1 MTFMPGSGIARVRAF
16 ARRLTPV
23 DAGALGIVVLF
34 LLARVVNALGLAVPL
49 LGLLDYL
56 FVLALIYFAFRL
68 TPWVRGQLMW
78 SLRNRLIVAYV
89 FIAVV
94 PVVLLLT
101 MAGIAAYLIYV
112 QLGAHILRDGLA
124 ERMHELRAVS
134 DTIAHSIARETV
146 NDSNVST
153 DSVLRRPG
161 VADVVASESA
171 EYTGLTVDGT
181 PADILIPHG
190 EGHERREFVGLVD
203 QNGQLWIQCFRHVRV
218 ARDSIPLRV
227 SLPVSAELLDSLP
240 DELGPIHFTVMKLA
254 APAIGQDPQ
263 RPPDYIPAF
272 DIGSRRRQVG
282 SPLHWLDPQISGA
295 LTLEALRVD
304 PGKPDP
310 QVTPIYAGFLVR
322 PSRLNSTLFAS
333 VGAIGPLVTLVF
345 ILASILFILME
356 AAALVTGIILTRRIT
371 SAVSDLYDATRYVRR
386 GDFTRRVRVQR
397 KDQLGVLA
405 ESFNEMTSSIGGLIE
420 EQRQRQRLEN
430 EITIAREV
438 QLQLFPQTIPQLPGV
453 ELAAICKAARMV
465 SGDYYDFILL
475 SPSRV
480 AILLADISGKG
491 ISASLLMAS
500 LQAALRSLVLL
511 DPGASAAQTVAR
523 LNLHLCRNTADD
535 HYATLF
541 YGIYDSDRHTLEYTN
556 AGHCVP
562 FLVSGESTKQLE
574 EGGTVVGLF
583 EEAEYESVTVQ
594 ADAESL
600 FVTFSDGLTEP
611 MNVFGEEF
619 GSRRLLEEVLRHR
632 AAAPG
637 RIAEELI
644 DAAEQ
649 WGGADEQA
657 DDMTVIVARLNS
669 NGAKGSG

>member
-1 MTFMPGSGIARVRAF
+1 MTVMAGRAIARVRAF

-23 DAGALGIVVLF
+23 DAGALGIVALF
-34 LLARVVNALGLAVPL
+34 VLARVVRSLGFGVPL

-56 FVLALIYFAFRL
+56 FILALIYFAFRI
-68 TPWVRGQLMW
+68 TPWVRSQLLW

-101 MAGIAAYLIYV
+101 MAGIAAYLVYV

-124 ERMHELRAVS
+124 ERMHDLRAVS
-134 DTIAHSIARETV
+134 DTIAHAIARDTA
-146 NDSNVST
+146 NDKSATT
-153 DSVLRRPG
+153 DAVLQRPL
-161 VADVVASESA
+161 VAAVVASESS

-190 EGHERREFVGLVD
+190 EGRERREFIGLVD
-203 QNGQLWIQCFRHVRV
+203 QDGQLWIQCFRHVRA

-227 SLPVSAELLDSLP
+227 SLPVSSDFLDTLP
-240 DELGPIHFTVMKLA
+240 DELGPIQFTIMKQVPSVGA
-254 APAIGQDPQ
+254 QDPQ
-263 RPPDYIPAF
+263 RPPEYVPGF
-272 DIGSRRRQVG
+272 DIGSRHRQLG
-282 SPLHWLDPQISGA
+282 PALRWIDPPVQGA
-295 LTLEALRVD
+295 LTLEALHVEA
-304 PGKPDP
+304 GKSDP
-310 QVTPIYAGFLVR
+310 QVTPIYASFWVR
-322 PSRLNSTLFAS
+322 PSRLNGTLFAS
-333 VGAIGPLVTLVF
+333 VGAIGPLVTLVL

-356 AAALVTGIILTRRIT
+356 AGALVTGVILTRRIT
-371 SAVSDLYDATRYVRR
+371 SAVADLYDATRYVRR

-438 QLQLFPQTIPQLPGV
+438 QLQLFPRTIPQLPGV

-500 LQAALRSLVLL
+500 MQAALRSLVLL

-562 FLVSGESTKQLE
+562 FLVAGDNTRKLE

-594 ADAESL
+594 ADPESL

-619 GSRRLLEEVLRHR
+619 GTRRLLEEVMRHR

-637 RIAEELI
+637 RLAEELI

>member
-1 MTFMPGSGIARVRAF
+1 MR
-16 ARRLTPV
+16 
-23 DAGALGIVVLF
+23 ALGF
-34 LLARVVNALGLAVPL
+34 PVPL

-56 FVLALIYFAFRL
+56 FIVALIYFAFRV
-68 TPWVRGQLMW
+68 TPWVRSQLMW

-101 MAGIAAYLIYV
+101 MAGIAAYLVYV

-134 DTIAHSIARETV
+134 DTIARTIVRDTA
-146 NDSNVST
+146 NDKSVST
-153 DSVLRRPG
+153 DAILQRPG
-161 VADVVASESA
+161 VAAIVASESS

-181 PADILIPHG
+181 SADILIPHG
-190 EGHERREFVGLVD
+190 EGRERREFVGLVD
-203 QNGQLWIQCFRHVRV
+203 QDGQLWIQCFRHVRA

-227 SLPVSAELLDSLP
+227 SLPVSSDFLDTLP
-240 DELGPIHFTVMKLA
+240 DELGPIQFTIMKQVPSA
-254 APAIGQDPQ
+254 GAPDTQ
-263 RPPDYIPAF
+263 RPPEFVPGF
-272 DIGSRRRQVG
+272 DIGSRRRQLG
-282 SPLHWLDPQISGA
+282 PALHWIDPPVQGA

-304 PGKPDP
+304 AGKLDP
-310 QVTPIYAGFLVR
+310 QVTPIYASFWVR
-322 PSRLNSTLFAS
+322 PSRLNGTLFAS
-333 VGAIGPLVTLVF
+333 VGAIGPLVTLVL

-356 AAALVTGIILTRRIT
+356 AGALVTGIILTRRIP
-371 SAVSDLYDATRYVRR
+371 SAVADLYDATRYVRR

-438 QLQLFPQTIPQLPGV
+438 QLQLFPRTIPQLPGV

-511 DPGASAAQTVAR
+511 DPGASAAQTVSR

-562 FLVSGESTKQLE
+562 FLVAGDTTKKLE
-574 EGGTVVGLF
+574 DGGTVVGLF
-583 EEAEYESVTVQ
+583 EEAEYESATVH
-594 ADAESL
+594 ADSDSL

-619 GSRRLLEEVLRHR
+619 GTRRLLEEVMRHR
-632 AAAPG
+632 AAAPE

-669 NGAKGSG
+669 NGSKGSG

>member
-23 DAGALGIVVLF
+23 DAGALGILVLF

-56 FVLALIYFAFRL
+56 FVLALSYFAFRL
-68 TPWVRGQLMW
+68 TPWVRSQLLW

-146 NDSNVST
+146 TDPHVTT

-190 EGHERREFVGLVD
+190 EGRERREFVGLVD
-203 QNGQLWIQCFRHVRV
+203 QSGQLWIQCFRHVRV

-254 APAIGQDPQ
+254 APTIGQDPQ
-263 RPPDYIPAF
+263 RPPDFIPAF

-282 SPLHWLDPQISGA
+282 SPLHWLGPQIVGA

-304 PGKPDP
+304 PGKTDP

-322 PSRLNSTLFAS
+322 PSRLNGTLFAS

-345 ILASILFILME
+345 ILASILFFLME
-356 AAALVTGIILTRRIT
+356 GAALVTGIILTRRIT
-371 SAVSDLYDATRYVRR
+371 SAVADLYEATRYVRR

-500 LQAALRSLVLL
+500 L
-511 DPGASAAQTVAR
+511 
-523 LNLHLCRNTADD
+523 
-535 HYATLF
+535 
-541 YGIYDSDRHTLEYTN
+541 
-556 AGHCVP
+556 
-562 FLVSGESTKQLE
+562 
-574 EGGTVVGLF
+574 
-583 EEAEYESVTVQ
+583 
-594 ADAESL
+594 
-600 FVTFSDGLTEP
+600 
-611 MNVFGEEF
+611 
-619 GSRRLLEEVLRHR
+619 
-632 AAAPG
+632 
-637 RIAEELI
+637 
-644 DAAEQ
+644 
-649 WGGADEQA
+649 
-657 DDMTVIVARLNS
+657 
-669 NGAKGSG
+669 

>member
-1 MTFMPGSGIARVRAF
+1 MNAMSARPIARARAF

-23 DAGALGIVVLF
+23 DAGALGLLVLF
-34 LLARVVNALGLAVPL
+34 LLARTVSGFGVNVPL

-68 TPWVRGQLMW
+68 TPWVRGELMW

-101 MAGIAAYLIYV
+101 MAGIAMYLIYV

-134 DTIAHSIARETV
+134 DTIAHSIARETA
-146 NDSNVST
+146 NDSRVTT
-153 DSVLRRPG
+153 DAVLQRPD
-161 VADVVASESA
+161 VAAVVASESS
-171 EYTGLTVDGT
+171 EYNGLTVDGT
-181 PADILIPHG
+181 PADILVPRDDG
-190 EGHERREFVGLVD
+190 RERREFVGLVD
-203 QNGQLWIQCFRHVRV
+203 RNGQLWIQCFRHVRA
-218 ARDSIPLRV
+218 ARDWIPLRV
-227 SLPVSAELLDSLP
+227 SLPVNAELLDTLP
-240 DELGPIHFTVMKLA
+240 AELGPIHFTVMKQA
-254 APAIGQDPQ
+254 SIASTQDPQ
-263 RPPDYIPAF
+263 RPPDFVPAF
-272 DIGSRRRQVG
+272 DIGSRRREVG
-282 SPLHWLDPQISGA
+282 APLHWIDPQISGA

-304 PGKPDP
+304 PGKSDP
-310 QVTPIYAGFLVR
+310 QVTPIYAAFWVR
-322 PSRLNSTLFAS
+322 PSRLNGTLFAS

-356 AAALVTGIILTRRIT
+356 AGALVTGIILTRRIT
-371 SAVSDLYDATRYVRR
+371 SAVAELYDATRNVRR
-386 GDFTRRVRVQR
+386 GDFSRRVRVQKR
-397 KDQLGVLA
+397 DQLGVLA

-438 QLQLFPQTIPQLPGV
+438 QLQLFPRTIPQLPGV
-453 ELAAICKAARMV
+453 ELAAICRAARMV

-500 LQAALRSLVLL
+500 LQAALRSLLLL

-541 YGIYDSDRHTLEYTN
+541 YGIYDSDRQSLEYTN

-562 FLVSGESTKQLE
+562 FLVAGETTRKLE

-594 ADAESL
+594 AAPESL

-619 GSRRLLEEVLRHR
+619 GTHRLLEEVLRHR
-632 AAAPG
+632 AAAPS

-649 WGGADEQA
+649 WGGSDEQA

-669 NGAKGSG
+669 NGSKGSG

>member
-1 MTFMPGSGIARVRAF
+1 
-16 ARRLTPV
+16 
-23 DAGALGIVVLF
+23 
-34 LLARVVNALGLAVPL
+34 
-49 LGLLDYL
+49 
-56 FVLALIYFAFRL
+56 
-68 TPWVRGQLMW
+68 
-78 SLRNRLIVAYV
+78 
-89 FIAVV
+89 
-94 PVVLLLT
+94 
-101 MAGIAAYLIYV
+101 
-112 QLGAHILRDGLA
+112 
-124 ERMHELRAVS
+124 
-134 DTIAHSIARETV
+134 
-146 NDSNVST
+146 
-153 DSVLRRPG
+153 
-161 VADVVASESA
+161 
-171 EYTGLTVDGT
+171 
-181 PADILIPHG
+181 
-190 EGHERREFVGLVD
+190 
-203 QNGQLWIQCFRHVRV
+203 
-218 ARDSIPLRV
+218 
-227 SLPVSAELLDSLP
+227 
-240 DELGPIHFTVMKLA
+240 
-254 APAIGQDPQ
+254 
-263 RPPDYIPAF
+263 
-272 DIGSRRRQVG
+272 
-282 SPLHWLDPQISGA
+282 
-295 LTLEALRVD
+295 
-304 PGKPDP
+304 
-310 QVTPIYAGFLVR
+310 
-322 PSRLNSTLFAS
+322 
-333 VGAIGPLVTLVF
+333 
-345 ILASILFILME
+345 ME
-356 AAALVTGIILTRRIT
+356 AGALVTGIILTRRIT
-371 SAVSDLYDATRYVRR
+371 SAVADLYDATRYVRR

-438 QLQLFPQTIPQLPGV
+438 QLQLFPRTIPQLPGV

-500 LQAALRSLVLL
+500 LQAALRSVVLL
-511 DPGASAAQTVAR
+511 DPGATAAQTVSR

-562 FLVSGESTKQLE
+562 FLVAGDTTKKLE

-594 ADAESL
+594 ADPESL

-619 GSRRLLEEVLRHR
+619 GTRRLLEEVLRHR
-632 AAAPG
+632 AAAPE
-637 RIAEELI
+637 RIAGELI

-669 NGAKGSG
+669 NGVKGSG